1 MEEEK
6 KNHTRLWTVI
16 IVLLGLAIAGVILNY
31 SLNRPEAEIP
41 AVTPRPTTAV
51 VVREKEVEKIVEKE
65 KVITA
70 EVIQDGLRDMGKLVT
85 QEYYFTEVVNYSIM
99 SEILGI
105 KIKMTEASFLASY
118 DGVIYAG
125 IDFTGIA
132 VEKDDELKT
141 ITVRLPDAEIL
152 SVDIDPES
160 LVVYSEKQ
168 GIGNRIT
175 LEDYNNSLI
184 GLEKDAK
191 DKAIGKG
198 ILERADEN
206 AEKIVRTFIGSL
218 VDTDEYVLLFN

>member
-6 KNHTRLWTVI
+6 KNHNRLWTVI

-85 QEYYFTEVVNYSIM
+85 QEYYFTEVVSYSIM

-191 DKAIGKG
+191 DKAVGKG